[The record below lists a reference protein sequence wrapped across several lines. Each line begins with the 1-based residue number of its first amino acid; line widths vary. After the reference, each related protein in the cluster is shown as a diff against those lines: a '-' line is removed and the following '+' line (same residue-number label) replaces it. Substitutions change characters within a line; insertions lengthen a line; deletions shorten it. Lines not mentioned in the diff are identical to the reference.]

1 MALLRSC
8 LGGPFLRSS
17 WGTNRPKL
25 TDYEHIGVVSK
36 PPTGAVEPHQH
47 LPMAIGSI
55 SPFEKK
61 KKKHGKTS
69 RFTTSRMSKKLH
81 LLHQLCTNPQ
91 PPKNAEGGSLP
102 WNELRNLGRST
113 TPHGSARDIPP
124 HGTSAALGSAWG
136 NHLVLIYIH
145 PQYCW
150 TPKPPAPV

>member
-1 MALLRSC
+1 MSSSFRLMALLRSC

-61 KKKHGKTS
+61 KKNMEKQADSRQVGCRRSCTCFTSFVQIPSHRKMLRGDLCPGTSFETSVEAPHHTDLHGTF
-69 RFTTSRMSKKLH
+69 RRTGHRLH
-81 LLHQLCTNPQ
+81 LVRHG
-91 PPKNAEGGSLP
+91 E
-102 WNELRNLGRST
+102 T
-113 TPHGSARDIPP
+113 T
-124 HGTSAALGSAWG
+124 WF
-136 NHLVLIYIH
+136 
-145 PQYCW
+145 
-150 TPKPPAPV
+150 

>member
-1 MALLRSC
+1 MGDKSPKTYRLRTHRC
-8 LGGPFLRSS
+8 GEQTPHRRCGAPPASS
-17 WGTNRPKL
+17 NGHWV
-25 TDYEHIGVVSK
+25 HF
-36 PPTGAVEPHQH
+36 
-47 LPMAIGSI
+47 SI
-55 SPFEKK
+55 RKK